1 MKNIH
6 ILPTEN
12 YSPLVHST
20 SRYGGFF
27 KSEHYSPMKE
37 MGDSYQHI
45 YITSDEKIKEGD
57 WFMDV
62 DELEILK
69 ASENVELHLVNVLK
83 PNYKKIILTTDPS
96 LDGVQKIDDEFIEW
110 FVNNPR
116 CEEVVVKKGKMKLND
131 DGEEYGFPD
140 MSLYKIIIPKEES
153 KFGDS
158 FENLANVM
166 STANFMFGVKEEL
179 KQIKCYCGHTT
190 YCDCGPLEEPKD
202 VVLGYKTSI
211 VAQMLDRIDLEEPKQ
226 ETLEEAA
233 EKEAE
238 GRYPVLTHSNPKNS
252 PYVGTKQTF
261 KHGVRFGAKWQQE
274 QILQFLY
281 SEITERRP
289 YSSSKMCEKVIEFIE
304 QLNTKK

>member
-6 ILPTEN
+6 LIPTDKPSRLHNKNGELGN
-12 YSPLVHST
+12 YPST
-20 SRYGGFF
+20 KLYIEDF
-27 KSEHYSPMKE
+27 KGNQHNSF
-37 MGDSYQHI
+37 HI
-45 YITSDEKIKEGD
+45 YITSDEEIKEGD

-62 DELEILK
+62 EELEILK

-83 PNYKKIILTTDPS
+83 PNYKKIILTTDGE
-96 LDGVQKIDDEFIEW
+96 LIKDGVQSIDDEFIEW

-116 CEEVVVKKGKMKLND
+116 CEEIEIDFDVIVTRTKSLLQNQSGKTIVIPHRIH
-131 DGEEYGFPD
+131 YR
-140 MSLYKIIIPKEES
+140 IIIP
-153 KFGDS
+153 
-158 FENLANVM
+158 
-166 STANFMFGVKEEL
+166 KEEL

-233 EKEAE
+233 ENFVNSTRLRNYK
-238 GRYPVLTHSNPKNS
+238 VL
-252 PYVGTKQTF
+252 F
-261 KHGVRFGAKWQQE
+261 IEGAKWNQE